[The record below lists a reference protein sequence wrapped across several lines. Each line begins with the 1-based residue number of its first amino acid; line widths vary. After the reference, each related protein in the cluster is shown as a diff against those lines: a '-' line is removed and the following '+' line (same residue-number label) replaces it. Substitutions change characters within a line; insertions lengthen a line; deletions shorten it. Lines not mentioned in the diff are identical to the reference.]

1 VTPNPRDEDLSFYLA
16 ALDGL
21 GEPPA
26 PAMPAIRLARAIR
39 RLAAAALAS
48 QAPGAVLESVQQAVT
63 ELAVRMETFD
73 RGSGGRWGL
82 AIAGPAG
89 RYLCHPTYGPANPFA
104 TPISVEFTDGE
115 VTGRASYGVTA
126 EGRFGQV
133 HGAILTAGVVGLASL
148 TAVSNGRRGSLQSL
162 DIRYLAPAPVDA
174 ELVYRV
180 RIDEAADDFTRV
192 LARVRH
198 ADADL
203 LEAVAV
209 LGRAH

>member
-192 LARVRH
+192 WARVRH